1 MTNLSTPP
9 RHPEAHDGSLRE
21 RAIPE
26 IDPMIN
32 FHIGSA
38 LRRPNRRRFS
48 LAALLPAF
56 GRSYEIN
63 VPTAANMV
71 RMSAEER
78 VR

>member
-1 MTNLSTPP
+1 MNEVTTPA
-9 RHPEAHDGSLRE
+9 RHPEAYDGSIRE
-21 RAIPE
+21 PLDD
-26 IDPMIN
+26 IDPLAR
-32 FHIGSA
+32 FHLGSA
-38 LRRPNRRRFS
+38 LRHPNRRRFS
-48 LAALLPAF
+48 LASILPAF